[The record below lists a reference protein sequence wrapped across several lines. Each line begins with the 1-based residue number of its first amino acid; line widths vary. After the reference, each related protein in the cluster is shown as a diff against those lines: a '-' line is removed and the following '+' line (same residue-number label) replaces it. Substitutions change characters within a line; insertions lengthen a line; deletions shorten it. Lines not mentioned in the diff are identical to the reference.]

1 MGQDDLYRE
10 ATAAFG
16 AALER
21 LAHGYEADSEKCR
34 DLIQEIH
41 LALWRSFELFDAR
54 CSLRTWTYRVAHN
67 TAASYVIRQRRL
79 RFGGLMSFEEIE
91 AMPDQSDHQRDA
103 EDRLA
108 LERLLQLIHR
118 LKPLDRELMLLYLED
133 MDAASI
139 GEIMGLSPG
148 NVRIQIHR
156 IKNILARR
164 FHGGERHDT

>member
-1 MGQDDLYRE
+1 
-10 ATAAFG
+10 
-16 AALER
+16 
-21 LAHGYEADSEKCR
+21 
-34 DLIQEIH
+34 
-41 LALWRSFELFDAR
+41 
-54 CSLRTWTYRVAHN
+54 
-67 TAASYVIRQRRL
+67 
-79 RFGGLMSFEEIE
+79 MSFEEIE

-139 GEIMGLSPG
+139 GEIMGLSSG

-156 IKNILARR
+156 IKNILDRR